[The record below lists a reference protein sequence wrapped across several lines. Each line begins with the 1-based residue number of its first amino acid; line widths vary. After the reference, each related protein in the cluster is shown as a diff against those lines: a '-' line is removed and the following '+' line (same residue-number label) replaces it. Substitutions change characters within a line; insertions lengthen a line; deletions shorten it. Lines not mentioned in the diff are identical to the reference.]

1 MSDLE
6 DAVDEF
12 LAAAD
17 ECYADYD
24 RGYDDA
30 DAVLR
35 RLETHLDELRDASEN
50 Q

>member
-30 DAVLR
+30 DAALR
-35 RLETHLDELRDASEN
+35 RLETHIDDLREASEE
-50 Q
+50 

>member
-17 ECYADYD
+17 DCYADYD

-30 DAVLR
+30 DAALR
-35 RLETHLDELRDASEN
+35 RLEAHIDDLRAAADE
-50 Q
+50 